1 LLKIRLQE
9 KCLVE
14 SRLCQVGKAFLAKDQ
29 GLFEKSLS
37 ETRIFFAGLQKID
50 QGLIEIALGFGGE
63 TFLILFIADLILN
76 FSGILW
82 CRPWYYSRGAGRYG
96 RYI

>member
-1 LLKIRLQE
+1 MLKIRLQE
-9 KCLVE
+9 ERLIE
-14 SRLCQVGKAFLAKDQ
+14 SRLCQIGKALLAKYE

-37 ETRIFFAGLQKID
+37 EARIFFAGLQKID
-50 QGLIEIALGFGGE
+50 QGLIKIALRFGGE

-82 CRPWYYSRGAGRYG
+82 CRPWYYRRGNRGYG
-96 RYI
+96 